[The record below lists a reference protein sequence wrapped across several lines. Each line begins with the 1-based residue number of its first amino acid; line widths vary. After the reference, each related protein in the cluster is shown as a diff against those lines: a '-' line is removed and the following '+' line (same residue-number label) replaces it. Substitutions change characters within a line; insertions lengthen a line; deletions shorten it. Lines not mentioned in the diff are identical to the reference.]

1 MGKSQ
6 VAELQRVIKQI
17 KIDKNLTQHQVADT
31 LNVSR
36 NGLDRFM
43 TGKRERWKDIEQ
55 AVQLHFASYYSF
67 NESLEINAL
76 NEEIQ
81 PYTSALKAQEKNI
94 KLLEE
99 IIELKDNTIEQ
110 LRKELDDAL
119 NEAKEAKA
127 YLDKI

>member
-1 MGKSQ
+1 MEKSQ
-6 VAELQRVIKQI
+6 VAELQRIIKLI

-31 LNVSR
+31 LNISR

-67 NESLEINAL
+67 DGTLEINAV
-76 NEEIQ
+76 NEEMQ
-81 PYTSALKAQEKNI
+81 PYTYALKAQEKNV

-99 IIELKDNTIEQ
+99 IAALKDKTIEQ
-110 LRKELDDAL
+110 LRKDLDD
-119 NEAKEAKA
+119 
-127 YLDKI
+127 DGI